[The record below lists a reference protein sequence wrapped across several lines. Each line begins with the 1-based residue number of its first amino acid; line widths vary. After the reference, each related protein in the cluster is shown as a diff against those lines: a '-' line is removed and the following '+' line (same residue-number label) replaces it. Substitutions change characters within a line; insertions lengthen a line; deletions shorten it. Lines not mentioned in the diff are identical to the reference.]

1 MHDAAADDVGPVVV
15 GALVLV
21 GRSVGGRRDTECM
34 TEDDAAAMLDA
45 MMPTEAEV
53 LALLAETRLQ
63 LADVLDALA
72 DAAADRAELAAML
85 DAVNRDEATGGY
97 AEATL
102 RPRLNSPTP

>member
-34 TEDDAAAMLDA
+34 TDEDAAAMLDA
-45 MMPTEAEV
+45 VPTEAEV

-72 DAAADRAELAAML
+72 DATADRAELAAML
-85 DAVNRDEATGGY
+85 DAAGRDEATEGY
-97 AEATL
+97 AEATV
-102 RPRLNSPTP
+102 RPR